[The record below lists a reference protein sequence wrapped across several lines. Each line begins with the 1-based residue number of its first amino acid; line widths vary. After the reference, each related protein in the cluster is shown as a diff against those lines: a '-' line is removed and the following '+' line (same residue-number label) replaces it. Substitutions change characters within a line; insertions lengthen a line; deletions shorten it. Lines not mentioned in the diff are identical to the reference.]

1 MSPLFAL
8 GVVLCELLA
17 GHCSR
22 TSYLLCGDEGKAGM
36 EGRSALV
43 TMCPLENLPTL
54 TCSKGSFSGITPTR
68 PCPFPHT
75 LNKAYMLEQALIR
88 GTGRINTVLP
98 EAEKIGRC

>member
-1 MSPLFAL
+1 MYVSLVAL

-43 TMCPLENLPTL
+43 TMCPLVNLPTL
-54 TCSKGSFSGITPTR
+54 TAARVASAG
-68 PCPFPHT
+68 
-75 LNKAYMLEQALIR
+75 
-88 GTGRINTVLP
+88 
-98 EAEKIGRC
+98 